1 MKKTK
6 IIIPALGLLLLST
19 AASVSGTVAWFA
31 ANSSVTAN
39 AMSIT
44 ATTDSEFLV
53 ISKTTTLTANAKSVN
68 LAAPSGSVLPTNRVD
83 NSGWKWVTAT
93 GTSTTDGTK
102 DGSYTNLTIDED
114 TVANFGQAGDPAKK
128 YYVYD
133 SVYVGLAVGSSVP
146 SGKDLKCNVSFTA
159 AQASTLN
166 KCLTV
171 GLDAENNMTADFDER
186 YLMNNDSSAT
196 VNGTS
201 VLIAG
206 SGLSTTA
213 KEIKIYAFFNG
224 DNEFCTT
231 QNAQNLAGITINLT
245 FNLVDHVVNP

>member
-53 ISKTTTLTANAKSVN
+53 ISKTSDLTSNAKSVN
-68 LAAPSGSVLPTNRVD
+68 LAAPSGQVLPTNRVN
-83 NSGWKWVTAT
+83 NSGWNWVTAT
-93 GTSTTDGTK
+93 GTSTSDGTK
-102 DGSYTNLTIDED
+102 DGSYTNLTIDEA
-114 TVANFGQAGDPAKK
+114 TVANFGQAGDPAKN

-133 SVYVGLAVGSSVP
+133 SVYVGLAVGSSIP
-146 SGKDLKCNVSFTA
+146 SGKDLKCNVTFTA
-159 AQASTLN
+159 TQASTLN

-171 GLDAENNMTADFDER
+171 GLDAEANMTADFDER
-186 YLMNNDSSAT
+186 YVMNSDTTTATT

-201 VLIAG
+201 ILLSG
-206 SGLSTTA
+206 SALSTTA
-213 KEIKIYAFFNG
+213 KQIKIYAFFNG
-224 DNEFCTT
+224 DSEFCTT

-245 FNLVDHVVNP
+245 FNLVDHA